1 MRSEIVGIILAAGK
15 GTRINAK
22 DANKVSYLF
31 LGKPIIE
38 YCVETF
44 KKVCDKTIVVIG
56 AFSESVKKVL
66 KNHKNIKLVYQ
77 KRQLGTAHAVLV
89 ALKEIDKDSPSLVL
103 VGMGDHMMFCKP
115 ETIKK
120 LISYHKNKKAVISFI
135 TTNYED
141 PDALAWGRVERDRT
155 GKVLDIIEHK
165 DANEK
170 QRKIKEL
177 NSGFYCFDYKFL
189 KENIKKVKKSK
200 VTNEYYL
207 PDLVKLACI
216 NKLNV
221 FSMRV
226 RFREIGIGINK
237 AEELSLSQQIFKQF
251 N

>member
-1 MRSEIVGIILAAGK
+1 M
-15 GTRINAK
+15 
-22 DANKVSYLF
+22 
-31 LGKPIIE
+31 
-38 YCVETF
+38 
-44 KKVCDKTIVVIG
+44 
-56 AFSESVKKVL
+56 
-66 KNHKNIKLVYQ
+66 
-77 KRQLGTAHAVLV
+77 
-89 ALKEIDKDSPSLVL
+89 
-103 VGMGDHMMFCKP
+103 
-115 ETIKK
+115 
-120 LISYHKNKKAVISFI
+120 
-135 TTNYED
+135 
-141 PDALAWGRVERDRT
+141 
-155 GKVLDIIEHK
+155 DIIEHK

-251 N
+251 NWFWYKVKWGFKPIYREVFFLGLLFLNFLLIFLKNLDDSV